1 MRITHW
7 IFIPGLRYRQK
18 ENFMM
23 SRLFA
28 LSEVIVMTFSFSYKR
43 IWEMGKIQARENF
56 VTYTEFG
63 GKTQIV
69 ILMRQ
74 YDLECKFRRKKKH
87 CTDLLALSTNQI
99 SYQVVF
105 TVGCFPTYPYQDFFF
120 LST

>member
-1 MRITHW
+1 
-7 IFIPGLRYRQK
+7 
-18 ENFMM
+18 
-23 SRLFA
+23 
-28 LSEVIVMTFSFSYKR
+28 
-43 IWEMGKIQARENF
+43 MGKMQARENF

-74 YDLECKFRRKKKH
+74 HDLECKFRKKKKKH

-120 LST
+120 FPLKNPKKLKSIPCQ